1 MYYDGTLPKKRENR
15 PNKPCP
21 SGFITLLQQLIRAFR
36 RIEIHFC
43 GIFQPFAV

>member
-21 SGFITLLQQLIRAFR
+21 SGFMTLLQQLIRAFR
-36 RIEIHFC
+36 RIEIHFP
-43 GIFQPFAV
+43 GILHPFAV